1 MSKLYASFLRLLL
14 VISGWNIGRS
24 DCAFVS
30 SELCQYIQRLIKRF
44 EEDNGKCVIFNM
56 TLSCLKSQEYI

>member
-1 MSKLYASFLRLLL
+1 MTKFFASVLCLML
-14 VISGWNIGRS
+14 VISGWDIGGG

-30 SELCQYIQRLIKRF
+30 SELCQYIQRLIKQF

-56 TLSCLKSQEYI
+56 TLSSVKSK